1 MELLIFGITNILC
14 FVIGAKVGQKVT
26 KGEDIELPN
35 VNPMDAIRAHQDK
48 KEARIEQDRFDT
60 IMRNIEA
67 YDGTSRG
74 QADVPGRKG

>member
-26 KGEDIELPN
+26 KGEDIKLPN
-35 VNPMDAIRAHQDK
+35 VNPMEAIRAHQNK
-48 KEARIEQDRFDT
+48 VEARIEQDRMDT

-67 YDGTSRG
+67 YDGTGRG
-74 QADVPGRKG
+74 QEDIPSRKG